1 MTILF
6 AGTPQNAADS
16 LAQLVRAGVPISL
29 VLTRPD
35 SPVGR
40 KRVMTPSAV
49 AITANEL
56 GIPVLK
62 KNAIDEEASKVI
74 ASSKLDFAI
83 VIAFGVLLTS
93 TDLELL
99 PRGWFN
105 VHYSV
110 LPRWRG
116 AAPVQRSLI
125 SGDTETGVTVFKI
138 DEGLDTGPIAG
149 VARTVIEPSEDS
161 ERLLRRLSTLGVSLL
176 LELIPQI
183 QSGLVHLS
191 PQSSAGSTT
200 ARKVSRQEAELDL
213 GQSSSVLENLI
224 RGCFPEPGAWVR
236 TSAGSELK
244 VLSAKS
250 LRGRAH
256 SIGDVELFD
265 HRVVVGCGEG
275 SLELLTVQPA
285 GKRPMEALDWYRGL
299 PADFKLG
306 FND

>member
-40 KRVMTPSAV
+40 KRVMTPSPV
-49 AITANEL
+49 AIAANEL

-62 KNAIDEEASKVI
+62 KNALDEEASKVI
-74 ASSKLDFAI
+74 ANSKLDFAI

-149 VARTVIEPSEDS
+149 VTRTVIEPSEDS

-183 QSGLVHLS
+183 QSGLVRLS

-236 TSAGSELK
+236 TSAGSDLK

-265 HRVVVGCGEG
+265 NRVVVGCGEG